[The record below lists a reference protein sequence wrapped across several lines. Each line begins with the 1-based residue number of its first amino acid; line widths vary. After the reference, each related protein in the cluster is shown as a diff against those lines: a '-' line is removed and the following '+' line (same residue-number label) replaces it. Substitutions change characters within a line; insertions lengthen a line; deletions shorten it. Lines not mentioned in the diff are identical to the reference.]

1 MRVGTN
7 VEINR
12 TWGSTKTDAGVHVG
26 GQRYRPHTNTP
37 PPTRVRPESTGP
49 AAAESRPQTESFE
62 TAACQFGQRSGVSHV
77 VKMGRVFCE
86 EPRGEWADPAGL
98 RVTEW
103 ELYVAELV
111 AKDVKER
118 QVARWH
124 DAEDGDVNLN
134 SSQIVPYAPFSIW
147 QMIYD
152 WKRLRAALPVD
163 GPIEIPDENVR
174 VYLSL
179 SLSALLATA
188 VFTPVPHCDRADSH
202 RLRILGRHDALL
214 LRAGLPPVAAHVR

>member
-1 MRVGTN
+1 
-7 VEINR
+7 
-12 TWGSTKTDAGVHVG
+12 
-26 GQRYRPHTNTP
+26 
-37 PPTRVRPESTGP
+37 
-49 AAAESRPQTESFE
+49 
-62 TAACQFGQRSGVSHV
+62 
-77 VKMGRVFCE
+77 MGRVFCE

-152 WKRLRAALPVD
+152 WKRLKAALPVD

-174 VYLSL
+174 ACH
-179 SLSALLATA
+179 LSARSATA
-188 VFTPVPHCDRADSH
+188 LVVTRVPRRDPRRFASSSGTWT
-202 RLRILGRHDALL
+202 R
-214 LRAGLPPVAAHVR
+214 

>member
-1 MRVGTN
+1 
-7 VEINR
+7 
-12 TWGSTKTDAGVHVG
+12 
-26 GQRYRPHTNTP
+26 
-37 PPTRVRPESTGP
+37 
-49 AAAESRPQTESFE
+49 
-62 TAACQFGQRSGVSHV
+62 
-77 VKMGRVFCE
+77 MGRVFCE

-179 SLSALLATA
+179 SLSLSALLATA

>member
-1 MRVGTN
+1 
-7 VEINR
+7 
-12 TWGSTKTDAGVHVG
+12 
-26 GQRYRPHTNTP
+26 
-37 PPTRVRPESTGP
+37 
-49 AAAESRPQTESFE
+49 
-62 TAACQFGQRSGVSHV
+62 
-77 VKMGRVFCE
+77 MGRVFCE
-86 EPRGEWADPAGL
+86 EPSGEWADPAGL

-174 VYLSL
+174 VSLSL
-179 SLSALLATA
+179 SLSLRPARNRCLHPRSALRPRRFASSSDTW
-188 VFTPVPHCDRADSH
+188 TP
-202 RLRILGRHDALL
+202 
-214 LRAGLPPVAAHVR
+214 